1 MGQPA
6 RTLSYQTFR
15 NLLFF
20 TLFGALQTRRQ
31 GSAKASKGYVRPSA
45 LQKKGL
51 RFSLETFR
59 FLHVHFRSKMQ
70 TNQKFVLQINSTLS
84 GGGELLQVTGLD
96 RQQACRTNC
105 ENGLGMDTCYII
117 FDEHY
122 GNEICDTIYSS
133 LLHMKLEPNRM
144 ITVSGSIESLI

>member
-1 MGQPA
+1 M
-6 RTLSYQTFR
+6 
-15 NLLFF
+15 
-20 TLFGALQTRRQ
+20 
-31 GSAKASKGYVRPSA
+31 
-45 LQKKGL
+45 
-51 RFSLETFR
+51 
-59 FLHVHFRSKMQ
+59 
-70 TNQKFVLQINSTLS
+70 S

-144 ITVSGSIESLI
+144 ITVSGSIESLIWMSDFNQIINCFWKEWGFGETWADTSRCKHMIWKSSNNQHNTNNSRGHINHWKYIGIYTSSITNMEN